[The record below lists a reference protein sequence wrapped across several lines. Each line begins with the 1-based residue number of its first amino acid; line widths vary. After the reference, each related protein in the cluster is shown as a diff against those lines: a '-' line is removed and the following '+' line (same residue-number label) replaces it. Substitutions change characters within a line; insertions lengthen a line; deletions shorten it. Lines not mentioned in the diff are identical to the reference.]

1 MKKYFGFILFSICIP
16 AYASALVTDS
26 YNIEVVHMCDEGH
39 VTCGNVHFFVK
50 KLDSRA
56 VQEYVGETMH
66 STCKDGSPCTF
77 QGYRFLAN
85 NQYFLLLQDGTLH
98 ISDMLE
104 NLILE
109 EPGKWAY

>member
-1 MKKYFGFILFSICIP
+1 
-16 AYASALVTDS
+16 
-26 YNIEVVHMCDEGH
+26 MCGEGH
-39 VTCGNVHFFVK
+39 VTCDNVHFVVN
-50 KLDSRA
+50 KLDANNVR
-56 VQEYVGETMH
+56 EYVGETMH

-77 QGYRFLAN
+77 QGYQFLAN

-109 EPGKWAY
+109 ESGKWAH